1 MKTTLTKKRAIST
14 ILTTVIILVASV
26 VLGSGVVL
34 YGTSLF
40 QGSTLTE
47 NITVSGTLVW
57 VDPDDP
63 NGHAWGASGLRNSG
77 DRAISVDKI
86 SVRGVDVP
94 FTDWFVTIDQ
104 TEATVANIQ
113 ASFNHTRSY
122 DTDGEMADSLVAVA
136 TGNCLAANAD
146 NQIIMDLDG
155 AGTTNASMCL
165 ERQSGPI
172 GLDPGDRAVVYF
184 KMINGTLNPIDAGST
199 TSVNIFSG
207 KAGAPLSLTIGKP

>member
-47 NITVSGTLVW
+47 QITVSGTLIW
-57 VDPDDP
+57 VDPDDA

-104 TEATVANIQ
+104 AEATVANIQ
-113 ASFNHTRSY
+113 ASFNHTRTY
-122 DTDGEMADSLVAVA
+122 DTGGEMADSLAA
-136 TGNCLAANAD
+136 TAPTGN
-146 NQIIMDLDG
+146 
-155 AGTTNASMCL
+155 
-165 ERQSGPI
+165 
-172 GLDPGDRAVVYF
+172 
-184 KMINGTLNPIDAGST
+184 
-199 TSVNIFSG
+199 
-207 KAGAPLSLTIGKP
+207 